1 MISLSACASLS
12 PSSMDTGAPPEHF
25 KAKSSSESDLGS
37 SAQDHHTGFC
47 PTRSRCKIPLHDPH
61 TNQAYF
67 CLRTSTF
74 THGFLPTYTWL
85 VSSTYFP
92 SKKKKNKYIYI
103 YTHKHTHTHTTSSF
117 FFIHSSVEGHL
128 CCFHVLAVVNSAA
141 INTGVHIFSNYS
153 FVWIYAQQWD
163 CWIIW

>member
-12 PSSMDTGAPPEHF
+12 PSSMDTGAPPEHV

-47 PTRSRCKIPLHDPH
+47 PTRSRCKIPLHYPH

-74 THGFLPTYTWL
+74 IHGFLPTYTWL

-92 SKKKKNKYIYI
+92 SKKKKYIYI
-103 YTHKHTHTHTTSSF
+103 YIHTHTHTHTHICKNISINVIYKSEVWN
-117 FFIHSSVEGHL
+117 IQSYCCHS
-128 CCFHVLAVVNSAA
+128 
-141 INTGVHIFSNYS
+141 
-153 FVWIYAQQWD
+153 W
-163 CWIIW
+163 